1 MRRIFLL
8 ICLYLLNYFTA
19 KATIRYVDSTAT
31 GSNNGSSWQN
41 AYIYLSDALVVANA
55 ANTNDTI
62 LVAKGTY
69 YPTGTQNAINRDST
83 FLIKRGGIKIYGGY
97 PAGGGIRNISANNTI
112 LSGNINNAA
121 DSLDNSYHVLV
132 ISNIATNA
140 DSIIVDGLSIHE
152 GLSNKGGYFQYN
164 QIYLDGDFGGGIAI
178 NNVLNATKTVLKKI
192 NFKRNATRD
201 AAGGLYVKGN
211 SHILITQCKFEY
223 NRSINGGAG
232 IQIDLSN
239 AVITNCLFVNNKCN
253 IGIIE
258 NTGVCTPVI
267 ANSTFSHNVS
277 QGAISIWANSTP
289 TITNN
294 IIYNHI
300 GDKIFGNIPSTT
312 QINNNIIEGGYSG
325 NGIVGNILNQDP
337 LFVNAPLDL
346 QLQRCSPAIDYG
358 VNANIP
364 LGTSTDYIGNNRI
377 FNNTVDIGAYE
388 LQNVQAIYN
397 VAYVDSA
404 YGNDNNTG
412 NSWVSAFK
420 TLSHAL
426 KAMQQLGCYQTA
438 DSILVAKGTYYPTGV
453 QNGTNRDSTFLI
465 KRGGIKLYGGF
476 PSGGGTFAQRTLP
489 ITGDNTILS
498 GDIGTSGSYDDNS
511 YHVMVIVDINGIADS
526 VVVDGFSITS
536 SQANNNNLYVYAST
550 STALYK
556 CNGGGIMIQNV
567 NLQNKLHITNN
578 KFYNNKG
585 YFGAGFYNWNAS
597 PRVSN
602 CIFTNNNAESD
613 GGGFYN
619 RTYSSPTIINCTY
632 SNNTASNKGGA
643 MENYD
648 FSSPN
653 IFNSTFNNN
662 TATQSGGAIAISNQ
676 SSASIHNS
684 LFSNNIA
691 SQDGGAIN
699 NNQSTLNA
707 YNCTLKNNSA
717 LHGGALSDNN
727 GATSN
732 ISHCTITNNSAIDN
746 GGGMYNY
753 NATSNVSYSVF
764 SDNLMNGHLSGSG
777 GAFCIN
783 ATTTSDANFNNCVF
797 NNNTATGIHTRSG
810 AIQVIKGNVNVKNST
825 FFNNT
830 TNSLSFP
837 NTNAFDVI
845 PPATANLYN
854 TIIWNNSSQTIPYSG
869 NLNYYN
875 SLIQNATVVA
885 PNINVNPKFINSDNP
900 IGPDNIWGTAD
911 DGLQLSSCSPAV
923 NIGNNINIP
932 TNIIVDLIGNNR
944 IFNSTVDLGAYES
957 QVIPMPVT
965 GTEVVT
971 ICQGQSYTFNGINYS
986 SNNNTAK
993 DTFVTAAG
1001 CDSIVMLNLT
1011 VAPALT
1017 HTVNPSICQG
1027 QSYSFGG
1034 TNYTTSQT
1042 GLQHTF
1048 VTAGGCD
1055 SIVTLNLMVSASI
1068 TGTEVVTICQGQSY
1082 TFNGINYSSNN
1093 NTAKDTFVTAGGC
1106 DSIVTLNLIVAPALT
1121 HTINPS
1127 ICQGQSYSFG
1137 GTNYTTTQTG
1147 IQHTFVTTGGCDSI
1161 VTLNLMVSAS
1171 ITGTEVVTI
1180 CQGQSYTFNG
1190 INYSSNNNTAKDTF
1204 VTTGGCDSIV
1214 TLNLMVSASITGTE
1228 VVTICQ
1234 GQSYTF
1240 NGINYSSNNNTA
1252 KDTFVTTGGCDS
1264 IVTLNL
1270 IVAPALTHTINPS
1283 ICQGQS
1289 YSFGGT
1295 NYTTTQTGVQ
1305 HTFVTTGGCD
1315 SIVTLNLTVAPA
1327 LTHTINPSICQ
1338 GQSYSF
1344 GGTSYTTSQT
1354 GVQHT
1359 FVTAGG
1365 CDSIVTLNLTVSPA
1379 LTHTINPSICQGQS
1393 YSFGGTNYTTTQT
1406 GIQHT
1411 FVTTGGCDSIV
1422 TLNLTVAPAL
1432 THTVNPSICQGQSYS
1447 FGGTNYTT
1455 SQTGVQHTFVTTG
1468 GCDSIVTLNLMVSAS
1483 ITGTEVVTI
1492 CQGQSYTFN
1501 GINYSSNNNTAKDT
1515 FVTAGGCDSIV
1526 TLNLIVAPA
1535 LTHTINPSICQGQS
1549 YSFGGTNY
1557 TTTQTG
1563 IQHTFVTTGGCD
1575 SIVTLNLTVAPA
1587 LTHTVNPS
1595 ICQGQSY
1602 SFGGTNYTTS
1612 QTGVQHTFVTTG
1624 GCDSIVTLNLMVT
1637 PTTVPFITVSNT
1649 ATNNTICSGTLV
1661 SFTANI
1667 THGGTNPIFIWHK
1680 NGNIVGNNSNN
1691 YSDNTLNNTDVI
1703 SASLVSNA
1711 LCRTTDTVHSATTTF
1726 IVNSIPNA
1734 SASINN
1740 PSICSGTAATIA
1752 LTSTVMNTTFTWT
1765 TNQVGATGASNG
1777 TGSSINQ
1784 TLNNTNNINGT
1795 ITYTITPTANNCTG
1809 TPISAVIT
1817 VKPKPA
1823 VIPSP
1828 STQSICSGTQTSIA
1842 LSAAVNNTTFSW
1854 SVSNNNVTGSS
1865 IGTGNTIGQTLVAT
1879 TSVAGTTTYT
1889 ITPTANSCVGNNSTV
1904 IVTVTPIPSSPTIL
1918 TGPITPCVGST
1929 VTYTTPT
1936 IPGATSYIW
1945 TLPNGWTGTSTTN
1958 TINATLANSNG
1969 MVMVQSQNSCG
1980 VSVSTAMLN
1989 VNPLPVLTP
1998 NINIASDVLIPHC
2011 SGTLIHFTASS
2022 NNQGSNPL
2030 LQWRVN
2036 GNNVGS
2042 NNNTYAYVAAD
2053 NDVVTCVLNSNYPC
2067 LTNNNVVSNALTM
2080 NVTPT
2085 VYPDMHIYVV
2095 ENHLCSGMPVHFVGT
2110 PTEEGTAPIY
2120 QWKVNNINMGSTST
2134 NFTYTPND
2142 GDQVI
2147 CELTSNAVCASPPY
2161 VLSNMVPMT
2170 VVVSTTPSIN
2180 ITDNRNGVYT
2190 NGEPITFT
2198 ATVSGQGTNG
2208 HQISWFKNDIVIPGE
2223 IGTTLILL
2231 GGTQIKN
2238 NHVITARLLSLSPCA
2253 TPDHAISNAI
2263 KVSNTTSIQ
2272 DVNVPEHFKL
2282 YPNPTENTIYIE
2294 GLNPDDHIKVVDAL
2308 GRTMQQHTV
2317 DKMGTF
2323 ILDLN
2328 KEAQGMYWLQ
2338 FYSKDYRSWQV
2349 KVNKL

>member
-1214 TLNLMVSASITGTE
+1214 TLNL
-1228 VVTICQ
+1228 
-1234 GQSYTF
+1234 
-1240 NGINYSSNNNTA
+1240 
-1252 KDTFVTTGGCDS
+1252 
-1264 IVTLNL
+1264 

-1365 CDSIVTLNLTVSPA
+1365 CDSIVTLNLTVS
-1379 LTHTINPSICQGQS
+1379 
-1393 YSFGGTNYTTTQT
+1393 
-1406 GIQHT
+1406 
-1411 FVTTGGCDSIV
+1411 
-1422 TLNLTVAPAL
+1422 
-1432 THTVNPSICQGQSYS
+1432 
-1447 FGGTNYTT
+1447 
-1455 SQTGVQHTFVTTG
+1455 
-1468 GCDSIVTLNLMVSAS
+1468 
-1483 ITGTEVVTI
+1483 
-1492 CQGQSYTFN
+1492 
-1501 GINYSSNNNTAKDT
+1501 
-1515 FVTAGGCDSIV
+1515 
-1526 TLNLIVAPA
+1526 PA

>member
-1 MRRIFLL
+1 
-8 ICLYLLNYFTA
+8 
-19 KATIRYVDSTAT
+19 
-31 GSNNGSSWQN
+31 
-41 AYIYLSDALVVANA
+41 
-55 ANTNDTI
+55 
-62 LVAKGTY
+62 
-69 YPTGTQNAINRDST
+69 
-83 FLIKRGGIKIYGGY
+83 
-97 PAGGGIRNISANNTI
+97 
-112 LSGNINNAA
+112 
-121 DSLDNSYHVLV
+121 
-132 ISNIATNA
+132 
-140 DSIIVDGLSIHE
+140 
-152 GLSNKGGYFQYN
+152 
-164 QIYLDGDFGGGIAI
+164 
-178 NNVLNATKTVLKKI
+178 VLNATKTVLKKI

-993 DTFVTAAG
+993 DTFVTA
-1001 CDSIVMLNLT
+1001 
-1011 VAPALT
+1011 
-1017 HTVNPSICQG
+1017 
-1027 QSYSFGG
+1027 
-1034 TNYTTSQT
+1034 
-1042 GLQHTF
+1042 
-1048 VTAGGCD
+1048 
-1055 SIVTLNLMVSASI
+1055 
-1068 TGTEVVTICQGQSY
+1068 
-1082 TFNGINYSSNN
+1082 
-1093 NTAKDTFVTAGGC
+1093 GGC

-1365 CDSIVTLNLTVSPA
+1365 CDSIVTLNLTVS
-1379 LTHTINPSICQGQS
+1379 
-1393 YSFGGTNYTTTQT
+1393 
-1406 GIQHT
+1406 
-1411 FVTTGGCDSIV
+1411 
-1422 TLNLTVAPAL
+1422 
-1432 THTVNPSICQGQSYS
+1432 
-1447 FGGTNYTT
+1447 
-1455 SQTGVQHTFVTTG
+1455 
-1468 GCDSIVTLNLMVSAS
+1468 
-1483 ITGTEVVTI
+1483 
-1492 CQGQSYTFN
+1492 
-1501 GINYSSNNNTAKDT
+1501 
-1515 FVTAGGCDSIV
+1515 
-1526 TLNLIVAPA
+1526 PA